1 MAYNEGTTLLEGIQM
16 DKKFSP
22 TQFAGGVVVGYG
34 LAVIVGLAVMK
45 VQSLRIQQVIAD
57 EVVDIFPAQ
66 VD

>member
-1 MAYNEGTTLLEGIQM
+1 M